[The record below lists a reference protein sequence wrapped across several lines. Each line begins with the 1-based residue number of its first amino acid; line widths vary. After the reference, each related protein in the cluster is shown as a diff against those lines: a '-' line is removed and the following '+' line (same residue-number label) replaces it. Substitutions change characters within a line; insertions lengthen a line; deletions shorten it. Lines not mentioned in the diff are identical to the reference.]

1 MGVKGEDLGDV
12 LGSMTEVWPEIE
24 GDNGWSS
31 NGRSWG
37 ALPSAGTSFS
47 SSLLSSQE
55 ALGMCLYLAVTL
67 KIFNNCYAQMQTSQN
82 RGLLHAGAGVLQTHA
97 FGILGKLG
105 AAGGEECL
113 EEGSGHKA
121 QKMSTVR
128 QVGWAVR
135 TVGVYKFG
143 LIFQNLIKILT
154 TRSAIPGDSRLF

>member
-24 GDNGWSS
+24 GG

-55 ALGMCLYLAVTL
+55 APGMCLYLAVTL

-82 RGLLHAGAGVLQTHA
+82 RGLLHAGAGVLETHA

-128 QVGWAVR
+128 QVGWAV
-135 TVGVYKFG
+135 GVYKFG

-154 TRSAIPGDSRLF
+154 TRSAIPGDSRPF